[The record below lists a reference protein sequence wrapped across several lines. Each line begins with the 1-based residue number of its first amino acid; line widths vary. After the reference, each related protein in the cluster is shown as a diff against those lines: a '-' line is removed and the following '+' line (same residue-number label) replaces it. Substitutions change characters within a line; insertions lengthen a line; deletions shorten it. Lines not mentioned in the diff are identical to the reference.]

1 MRIVS
6 YMYNGRLQAGV
17 LADGDKVVPLSA
29 LGVAGGDINALFD
42 LCQTTPL
49 DEVFSQLQRAQGQ
62 LDGTLALQ
70 DITLVA
76 PIPHPR
82 QDFICL
88 GLNYRDH
95 AEESKKYLDSALQPK
110 KPAQPSVPVYFSKR
124 AHIVAG
130 HNEGIEAH
138 QELVK
143 DLDYEVE
150 LACIIGRTARHV
162 SPQQAADYI
171 LGYTVSNDV
180 SARTLQTQHQQWYL
194 GKSLDTFAVLGPW
207 IVTADE
213 LSFPP
218 DLAIRCHVNGEL
230 RQQARTSD
238 MIFDLAYIISDL
250 SRGMT
255 LTPGTIILTGTPAG
269 VGFAAQTPQYL
280 AVGDVVR
287 CEVEGIG
294 VLENRIVA
302 SE

>member
-1 MRIVS
+1 MAGAGWGAG
-6 YMYNGRLQAGV
+6 GRGQ
-17 LADGDKVVPLSA
+17 VVPLSA

-62 LDGTLALQ
+62 QDETPALQ
-70 DITLVA
+70 DITLLA

-82 QDFICL
+82 QVLSAWGSITAPMPR
-88 GLNYRDH
+88 NP
-95 AEESKKYLDSALQPK
+95 KYLDSALQPK
-110 KPAQPSVPVYFSKR
+110 KPAQPSVLK
-124 AHIVAG
+124 
-130 HNEGIEAH
+130 
-138 QELVK
+138 
-143 DLDYEVE
+143 
-150 LACIIGRTARHV
+150 CISASARTAWRGIMRASRRTRNWLKIWIMRWSWPASSGAPHV

-250 SRGMT
+250 S
-255 LTPGTIILTGTPAG
+255 
-269 VGFAAQTPQYL
+269 AA
-280 AVGDVVR
+280 
-287 CEVEGIG
+287 
-294 VLENRIVA
+294 
-302 SE
+302 